1 MLRKIVVF
9 FLLLP
14 LALGLSGC
22 GLLNRG
28 GAARPA
34 EPLTI
39 AYSVADE
46 NRDGN
51 QVIKRIVQ
59 SRAEADEQVRV
70 TWRDAG
76 GDARRQEQD
85 VERFIEQEVDAV
97 VIQFVEPQM
106 GPGIVRRLAM
116 NRIKVVALETLAPNA
131 PLDAY
136 IASEQVRSGEL
147 QARYVAHNL
156 PPGAP
161 GRVLVLAGDPNDPV
175 SRNIVQGIVDF
186 MDGQPG
192 FTLDV
197 REHPMADPR
206 RAAATVEE
214 ALAAARPGAVLAVDS
229 RMAVSA
235 AEVLRRA
242 GVTDEILTV
251 GVGAERTAAE
261 SLVAGEHDAE
271 VDVRPDLLAQF
282 SYDAALGL
290 ARGGHWTYD
299 TQMESG
305 DFTVPARL
313 IPVRLVQGNNAF
325 LLEEYYE
332 DLTRGGAQQGEQSSD
347 QQGGGEQGQQQGG
360 GQEQQQQPTTK
371 LKITTRDGKTMEL
384 DVPGEIQS
392 IEAQQQ
398 EGGGQAGGQ
407 QGGQQG
413 GQEGGGQDA
422 NQTGGQ

>member
-1 MLRKIVVF
+1 MPAKIAIIG
-9 FLLLP
+9 LLV

-34 EPLTI
+34 EKPLTI

-59 SRAEADEQVRV
+59 RRAKADERIRV

-76 GDARRQEQD
+76 GEARRQEQD
-85 VERFIEQEVDAV
+85 VERFIKQKVDVV
-97 VIQFVEPQM
+97 VIQFVEPQL

-116 NRIKVVALETLAPNA
+116 NQIKVVALETLAPDA

-136 IASEQVRSGEL
+136 VASEQVRAGEL
-147 QARYVAHNL
+147 QARYVVRNL
-156 PPGAP
+156 PAGAP

-175 SRNIVQGIVDF
+175 SRNIVRGIVDF
-186 MDGQPG
+186 MKGQAG
-192 FTLDV
+192 FTLEV
-197 REHPMADPR
+197 REHAAADPR

-214 ALAAARPGAVLAVDS
+214 ALKASPLGAVLATDS
-229 RMAVSA
+229 RMAVA
-235 AEVLRRA
+235 AMEVLRREGRGA
-242 GVTDEILTV
+242 GVLTV
-251 GVGAERTAAE
+251 GVGADRTAAE
-261 SLVAGEHDAE
+261 ALVAGDHDAE

-282 SYDAALGL
+282 SYDAAVGL
-290 ARGGHWTYD
+290 ARDGHWSYD
-299 TQMESG
+299 TQVESG
-305 DFTVPARL
+305 DYTVPARL
-313 IPVRLVQGNNAF
+313 VPVRLIQGNNAF
-325 LLEEYYE
+325 LLEEYYG
-332 DLTRGGAQQGEQSSD
+332 DLTRGGGSP
-347 QQGGGEQGQQQGG
+347 GGGGQQQQQK
-360 GQEQQQQPTTK
+360 GQGQKQGDGQQQQQQQQSMTR
-371 LKITTRDGKTMEL
+371 LKITTRDGMTMEI

-398 EGGGQAGGQ
+398 G

-413 GQEGGGQDA
+413 GGDQGGQQGGGQ
-422 NQTGGQ
+422 GGQ